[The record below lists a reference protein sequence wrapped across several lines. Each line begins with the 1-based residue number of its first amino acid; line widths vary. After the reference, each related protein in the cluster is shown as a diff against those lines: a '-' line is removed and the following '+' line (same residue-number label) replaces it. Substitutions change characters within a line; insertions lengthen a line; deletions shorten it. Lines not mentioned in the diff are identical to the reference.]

1 MTEQR
6 KVIGS
11 LAETTD
17 EFALGGS
24 VAEFHNVRGRN
35 LLDRWMPHERW
46 WQSRLDAGVDP
57 YCKAVL
63 DRPGPVARGAYRD
76 GTVFEGVNFASQ
88 DYLSLSAHPHVIAAA
103 ADAAATYGVHSA
115 GSAALMGN
123 TDLSWRLE
131 RAIAEFLGMADCTL
145 FSTGWGAGYGLIRTL
160 VSPSDHVVLDFL
172 AHACLFEGAHA
183 ATPNVHRVAHLSL
196 DSLERRLRRIRSTE
210 PDSGILVV
218 TEALFS
224 MDSDVADIRATQALC
239 DRYDATLMLDVAHDF
254 GVLGPT
260 GRGVLELQDAIGS
273 VDLVMGSFS
282 KAFATN
288 GGFVATNHPA
298 LKLALRSSGPT
309 QTFTNAIGPVGAA
322 IAYACLDIVR
332 SPEGAARRQRLEQ
345 NIAHLR
351 RRLAEAGFTMLGRPS
366 PIVPVLLGEVSFAR
380 RITAEMIRN
389 GVLLNMVEY
398 PAVSKNSSRWRL
410 QLMSDHEEW
419 HLDKLVDVAIDYRSA
434 IMARGFAPC

>member
-1 MTEQR
+1 
-6 KVIGS
+6 
-11 LAETTD
+11 
-17 EFALGGS
+17 
-24 VAEFHNVRGRN
+24 
-35 LLDRWMPHERW
+35 
-46 WQSRLDAGVDP
+46 
-57 YCKAVL
+57 
-63 DRPGPVARGAYRD
+63 
-76 GTVFEGVNFASQ
+76 
-88 DYLSLSAHPHVIAAA
+88 
-103 ADAAATYGVHSA
+103 
-115 GSAALMGN
+115 
-123 TDLSWRLE
+123 
-131 RAIAEFLGMADCTL
+131 
-145 FSTGWGAGYGLIRTL
+145 
-160 VSPSDHVVLDFL
+160 
-172 AHACLFEGAHA
+172 
-183 ATPNVHRVAHLSL
+183 
-196 DSLERRLRRIRSTE
+196 
-210 PDSGILVV
+210 V